1 MSSLRKSAIVALATV
16 SVSAAGFVLPA
27 AASEPRA
34 GVDASRLDKAGAGY
48 SYYRGRGWGC
58 CNRNVAIAGA
68 VGVGLLG
75 AAAIAANRP
84 AYSGTYYYDDGYAY
98 GGYGYQPS
106 YYQPSYGYQPA
117 YVYEEPVVVYQRP
130 RYHGE
135 YYGPGN
141 YYSERGPYGGSRN
154 GTTDPA
160 RGGN

>member
-1 MSSLRKSAIVALATV
+1 MSSLMKSAIVALAAG
-16 SVSAAGFVLPA
+16 SVAAAGFVLPA

-34 GVDASRLDKAGAGY
+34 GVDASRLDKAAAGY
-48 SYYRGRGWGC
+48 SYYRGRGWGWG
-58 CNRNVAIAGA
+58 NRNAAIAGA

-75 AAAIAANRP
+75 AAAIAASRP

-98 GGYGYQPS
+98 GGYGS
-106 YYQPSYGYQPA
+106 QPSYGYQPA

-130 RYHGE
+130 RYHGG

-141 YYSERGPYGGSRN
+141 YYSGRGPYGGSRN
-154 GTTDPA
+154 GTIDPA

>member
-1 MSSLRKSAIVALATV
+1 MALAAG

-27 AASEPRA
+27 AASEPRV
-34 GVDASRLDKAGAGY
+34 GVDASRLEKAGAGY

-58 CNRNVAIAGA
+58 CNRNAAIAGA

-98 GGYGYQPS
+98 VG
-106 YYQPSYGYQPA
+106 YGYQPA

-130 RYHGE
+130 RYHGG

-141 YYSERGPYGGSRN
+141 YYSGRGPYGGSRN